1 MDDSG
6 HAHGEPTETGAPSAD
21 VDYGPDVKIERLSD
35 SRLRVTVGR
44 IATEVTVE
52 RVYRT
57 PRSFGEFHSLDH
69 LVAFL
74 RKKSEEE
81 GE

>member
-1 MDDSG
+1 MDDAR
-6 HAHGEPTETGAPSAD
+6 HAHGEPTDSGEPPAD
-21 VDYGPDVKIERLSD
+21 VDYGHDVKVERLSD

-52 RVYRT
+52 RMYRT

>member
-6 HAHGEPTETGAPSAD
+6 HAHGEPKDSGATPSD
-21 VDYGPDVKIERLSD
+21 VDYGDDVKIEEVSD

-44 IATEVTVE
+44 IATEVTIE

-74 RKKSEEE
+74 RKKSEGE
-81 GE
+81 GD

>member
-6 HAHGEPTETGAPSAD
+6 HAHGEPMDSGATPAD
-21 VDYGPDVKIERLSD
+21 ADYGDDVKIEQVSD

-74 RKKSEEE
+74 RKKSEDE
-81 GE
+81 GD